1 MWDNPAEHWR
11 RLRELYSEKSD
22 DELRELA
29 ADFGDLT
36 EVAQQV
42 LRDEMRKRRLDEPQ
56 AATVAA
62 NNPGRFA
69 APRWDRG
76 DTQSN
81 LLSMNQEGDLP
92 CEYTWKTPL
101 CECEER
107 EEAWQVSEVLRRA
120 GIECWVER
128 PQSPFGPGGRRVL
141 VAADQLDEAREIAA
155 RPIPQEIIDLS
166 KMEVPDFEPP
176 MCPSCGAADPA
187 LEGVDPVN
195 TWCCE
200 TCGRQ
205 WIESAAADLNEN
217 PEKTEA

>member
-1 MWDNPAEHWR
+1 M
-11 RLRELYSEKSD
+11 
-22 DELRELA
+22 
-29 ADFGDLT
+29 
-36 EVAQQV
+36 
-42 LRDEMRKRRLDEPQ
+42 
-56 AATVAA
+56 
-62 NNPGRFA
+62 
-69 APRWDRG
+69 
-76 DTQSN
+76 
-81 LLSMNQEGDLP
+81 
-92 CEYTWKTPL
+92 
-101 CECEER
+101 
-107 EEAWQVSEVLRRA
+107 
-120 GIECWVER
+120 
-128 PQSPFGPGGRRVL
+128 